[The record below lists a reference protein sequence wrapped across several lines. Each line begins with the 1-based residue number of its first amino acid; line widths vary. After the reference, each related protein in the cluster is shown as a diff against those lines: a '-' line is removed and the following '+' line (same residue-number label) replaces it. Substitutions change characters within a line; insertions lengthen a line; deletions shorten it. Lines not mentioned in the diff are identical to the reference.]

1 MTEQPPCGG
10 SPQRRAVPPV
20 ALARSAASRCRL
32 GSWSS
37 SSPSTRPNQRYPGLS
52 GPATPTRVLPRIT
65 GRFRL
70 LHPPPQ
76 SDAAARVSR
85 LLVLSESTADA
96 AARIRHLADTAP
108 VQAAQSSTLQQPA
121 PTHGKRSAERRVGKE
136 GG

>member
-1 MTEQPPCGG
+1 MRI
-10 SPQRRAVPPV
+10 SD
-20 ALARSAASRCRL
+20 
-32 GSWSS
+32 WSS
-37 SSPSTRPNQRYPGLS
+37 DVCSSDLNQRYPGLS

-108 VQAAQSSTLQQPA
+108 VQAAQSSTLQKIGRA
-121 PTHGKRSAERRVGKE
+121 SCRERVCQYV
-136 GG
+136 

>member
-1 MTEQPPCGG
+1 MTEQPPYG
-10 SPQRRAVPPV
+10 SRPQRRAVPPV
-20 ALARSAASRCRL
+20 SLARSAASRCRL

-76 SDAAARVSR
+76 SAAAARVSR

-96 AARIRHLADTAP
+96 AARIRHLADKIGNASGRERV
-108 VQAAQSSTLQQPA
+108 VQ
-121 PTHGKRSAERRVGKE
+121 EV
-136 GG
+136 

>member
-1 MTEQPPCGG
+1 MTGLPPCGG
-10 SPQRRAVPPV
+10 NPQRGAVPPV
-20 ALARSAASRCRL
+20 DLARSASSRCRL

-37 SSPSTRPNQRYPGLS
+37 SSQATRPNQRYPGLS
-52 GPATPTRVLPRIT
+52 EPATPTRVLPRIT

-96 AARIRHLADTAP
+96 AAKIGRAH
-108 VQAAQSSTLQQPA
+108 V
-121 PTHGKRSAERRVGKE
+121 
-136 GG
+136 